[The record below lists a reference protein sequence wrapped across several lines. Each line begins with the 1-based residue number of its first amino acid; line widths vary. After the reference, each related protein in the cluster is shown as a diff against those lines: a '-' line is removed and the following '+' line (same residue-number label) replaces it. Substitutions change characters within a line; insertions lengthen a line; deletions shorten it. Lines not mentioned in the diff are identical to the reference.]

1 MEDSR
6 NPFSKDDE
14 AGQGDEGQGIHRME
28 RTAPGSEHSVTQLA
42 SYVDTTYRSRGK

>member
-14 AGQGDEGQGIHRME
+14 AGQDDEGQGIHRDGE
-28 RTAPGSEHSVTQLA
+28 ESTGSEHSA
-42 SYVDTTYRSRGK
+42 